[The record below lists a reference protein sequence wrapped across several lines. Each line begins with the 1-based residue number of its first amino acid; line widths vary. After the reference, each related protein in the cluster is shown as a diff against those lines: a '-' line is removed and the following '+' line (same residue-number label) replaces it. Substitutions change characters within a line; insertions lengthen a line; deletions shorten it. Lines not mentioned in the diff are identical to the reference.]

1 MDRIEE
7 VLRTRMREKESG
19 VKMRKTALCQDEAT
33 LSAYLS
39 AAPDKSKTRKVEAHI
54 ANCPFCLESLKTA
67 YEADKLYNEGSL
79 PESSERLMRKA
90 KSIAVA
96 AARKKR
102 VSKNLW
108 LIATIAAF
116 AMSFIFP
123 RYFAQFL
130 VAALILGLKWVSE
143 GENARTL
150 IMVLDAWRHHS
161 SEKDEE
167 IREKINKRF

>member
-7 VLRTRMREKESG
+7 ILRTYIREKEG
-19 VKMRKTALCQDEAT
+19 GIKMQKTNLCPDEAA

-39 AAPDKSKTRKVEAHI
+39 GALDRQEAENIEAHI
-54 ANCPFCLESLKTA
+54 ADCPFCLESLKTA
-67 YEADKLYNEGSL
+67 YEADKLYSEGSF
-79 PESSERLMRKA
+79 PESSEKLKRKA
-90 KSIAVA
+90 KSIAA
-96 AARKKR
+96 AGARKKR

-116 AMSFIFP
+116 TMSFIFP

-161 SEKDEE
+161 NEKDEE
-167 IREKINKRF
+167 IKDRVKSRF